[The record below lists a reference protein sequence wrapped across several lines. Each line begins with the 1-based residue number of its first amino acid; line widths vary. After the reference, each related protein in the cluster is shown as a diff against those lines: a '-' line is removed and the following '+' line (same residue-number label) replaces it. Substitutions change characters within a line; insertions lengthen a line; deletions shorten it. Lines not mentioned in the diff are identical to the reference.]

1 MGKTNRG
8 TIGPTS
14 DLFMVEVYRSADA
27 GRIGDFGGREPG
39 YGSLFGTI
47 DIPADELTLYLVCAR
62 DADAAESLLRAWG
75 ASVLR
80 VTAVDVRVGALF
92 DQLVSGNHRMLRRPA
107 GHTVSS
113 NAGSHGQRRDGI

>member
-1 MGKTNRG
+1 MGYPNRG
-8 TIGPTS
+8 TIGPTP

-27 GRIGDFGGREPG
+27 EAVEGYGGREPG
-39 YGSLFGTI
+39 DGSLLGTI
-47 DIPADELTLYLVCAR
+47 DIPSDELTLYLVRAR
-62 DADAAESLLRAWG
+62 DANAAGSLLRGWG

-80 VTAVDVRVGALF
+80 VTAVDVRVGGLI
-92 DQLVSGNHRMLRRPA
+92 DQAVSGNHPMLRRPG